1 MHLERLEISGF
12 KSFSDRSELA
22 FDRGVTAIVGPN
34 GCGKSNVADALTWV
48 LGEQSAKS
56 LRGDKMEDVIFNG
69 SDARKPTGA
78 AEVRLRFGNVIVPPS
93 LQKELGDEPAPVNG
107 NGHHT
112 DDEELFQA
120 VTREVEVTRR
130 LFRSG
135 ESEYLIDGQTC
146 RLKDIHELLMDTGLG
161 AKAYAI
167 IEQGKI
173 GMILSSR
180 PTDRRQ
186 LIEEAAGITKYK
198 ARRRAAELKL
208 EAAQQNLTR
217 LEDIVFEIDKQR
229 GSLKRQAAKA
239 RRYTRLRD
247 EMRRW
252 EKVLFARRYR
262 SLSEAIEAAR
272 TRLKEAREGEAAASA
287 RLAEVENDLGRIR
300 IELASADS
308 AATQAREAV
317 HAHELEINRRQQQ
330 IALDTQ
336 QAEMLLKR
344 AEELEAE
351 RQQLEARREP
361 ERMAL
366 EGRRLAA
373 SEAATARDEASA
385 LAAAAA
391 EEYTRAWMG
400 IEALEQDVEKARSD
414 VYAILNTIT
423 ALTAAHDSA
432 AAQRERAVDT
442 QSRLELEA
450 RELGAEL
457 ERARAQRM
465 AAAEALHRA
474 QESLDSARMAKAAR
488 ESELASARVEHE
500 WRSRDVRT
508 REHDLAGMSARLRS
522 LEEIDTH
529 RSGFADAARMV
540 LVNANGKVGQMG
552 AVADFI
558 EVEPRYERAVEAC
571 LGDLLQHILVERLE
585 HVSAGLKLIR
595 QENAGRCG
603 FIVGRPDGGAT
614 IFHPNVPTSVA
625 QDVTTIVASN
635 VPANVA
641 SNATSDV
648 PSGGVFSTF
657 RTMFGGAG
665 DGGSSGSLQ
674 ATPTPTPTPA
684 FTPAATPEFVVPAG
698 SVTLA
703 SVVRVG
709 CPFPQA
715 ITAVMGGALIAD
727 SFEAASRI
735 APTVEFPVVTLEGDV
750 FRGRHIVTGG
760 DKAESRGILATKREI
775 KELRE
780 KIAESRSELDRLIGE
795 TAGFE
800 QAMAHATAAIAG
812 LNDEIHRQEK
822 SIVGVQGQAE
832 RATDDESRVQQR
844 ADLVQSEVNRAKE
857 EIAGLDAR
865 QNEARES
872 INRLNEQKGESEL
885 TLAETQRRLGEARD
899 TAEELSAKAGE
910 ARANHAALV
919 ERSSAAVA
927 EVARLEELAADLER
941 RVEGATRDMALMRE
955 QRERLLNAI
964 VDGQRLMDE
973 DVAKLEGLRL
983 EMIVADELAV
993 TIKQQSEK
1001 QEDVIRDARRA
1012 VDALRALAAEVDV
1025 QRATAESDL
1034 THLAQQAIDS
1044 VNASLDEIRDEVAAM
1059 EAAGQVQPDVRA
1071 IRAAEAVDPDEIE
1084 DGVAPDEGL
1093 ELAQPVES
1101 TEPPAMTA
1109 EEAIAEL
1116 REKIERM
1123 GPVNMMA
1130 IEQSKELE
1138 ERHLFLTTQQKDLVD
1153 SIAQTNEAISKID
1166 ETTHARFREAFTAI
1180 NENFQGMFAT
1190 LFGGGKAGIILLDE
1204 NDPLESGIDIVA
1216 QPPGKR
1222 LQSVM
1227 LLSGGEKALT
1237 AIALM
1242 FGMFKYRPSPF
1253 CLLDEI
1259 DAPLD
1264 DANIG
1269 RFVEML
1275 RSMMDKTQFIVI
1287 THSRKTM
1294 EIADKLYGVTMEE
1307 PGVSKLI
1314 SIQMN

>member
-56 LRGDKMEDVIFNG
+56 LRGDKMEDVIFSG

-78 AEVRLRFGNVIVPPS
+78 AEVRLRFGNVVVPPS
-93 LQKELGDEPAPVNG
+93 LLKEIGEDLHAGTNGHGHGLPRASETNG
-107 NGHHT
+107 NGHHPESADLIGHT
-112 DDEELFQA
+112 
-120 VTREVEVTRR
+120 VREIEVTRR

-135 ESEYLIDGQTC
+135 ESEYLIDGQSC
-146 RLKDIHELLMDTGLG
+146 RLRDIHELLMDTGLG

-217 LEDIVFEIDKQR
+217 LDDIIFEIDRQR
-229 GSLKRQAAKA
+229 GSMKRQAAKA

-262 SLSEAIEAAR
+262 TLSEAIESAR
-272 TRLKEAREGEAAASA
+272 ARLNETRTNEAAASA
-287 RLAEVENDLGRIR
+287 RLAEVENELGRIR
-300 IELASADS
+300 IELAAADT
-308 AATQAREAV
+308 AATQARETV

-330 IALDTQ
+330 IALDAQ

-344 AEELEAE
+344 AAELEAE
-351 RQQLEARREP
+351 KEQLEARREP
-361 ERMAL
+361 ERLAL
-366 EGRRLAA
+366 EARRQAA
-373 SEAATARDEASA
+373 AAATHARDEAA
-385 LAAAAA
+385 ARAAAAA
-391 EEYTRAWMG
+391 DEYAQAQQA
-400 IEALEQDVEKARSD
+400 IDALDQDVERARDD
-414 VYAILNTIT
+414 VYAVLNTIT
-423 ALTAAHDSA
+423 ALRAAHESA
-432 AAQRERAVDT
+432 GSQREKAMA
-442 QSRLELEA
+442 SAGRLDLEA
-450 RELGAEL
+450 RELSAEL
-457 ERARAQRM
+457 EAARSQRQL
-465 AAAEALHRA
+465 AAEALRRA
-474 QESLDSARMAKAAR
+474 QESLDALRLDLKAREFELSSARI
-488 ESELASARVEHE
+488 EHE
-500 WRSRDVRT
+500 WRSREVRT
-508 REHDLAGMSARLRS
+508 REHDLAAMAARLRS

-552 AVADFI
+552 ALADFI
-558 EVEPRYERAVEAC
+558 EAEPRYERAVEAC
-571 LGDLLQHILVERLE
+571 LGDLLQHIVVERLE
-585 HVSAGLKLIR
+585 QVSAGLQLIR
-595 QENAGRCG
+595 QENAGRAG
-603 FIVGRPDGGAT
+603 FIVGRPSEVTELPGLLAEGA
-614 IFHPNVPTSVA
+614 
-625 QDVTTIVASN
+625 ASTE
-635 VPANVA
+635 A
-641 SNATSDV
+641 
-648 PSGGVFSTF
+648 PSGTVALS
-657 RTMFGGAG
+657 
-665 DGGSSGSLQ
+665 
-674 ATPTPTPTPA
+674 
-684 FTPAATPEFVVPAG
+684 
-698 SVTLA
+698 

-709 CPFPQA
+709 GPFPQA
-715 ITAVMGGALIAD
+715 IHAIMGGALIAE
-727 SFEAASRI
+727 SFEAASRV
-735 APTVEFPVVTLEGDV
+735 APTVPFPVATLDGDV
-750 FRGRHIVTGG
+750 FRGRHVVTGG
-760 DKAESRGILATKREI
+760 EKAESRGILATKREI

-780 KIAESRSELDRLIGE
+780 KIVESKAELEQLAAE

-800 QAMAHATAAIAG
+800 QTIAHATAAIAG
-812 LNDEIHRQEK
+812 LSGEIHRREK
-822 SIVGVQGQAE
+822 ETVGVEGQAR
-832 RATDDESRVQQR
+832 RAADDESRVQQR
-844 ADLVQSEVNRAKE
+844 SELIATEITRVSE

-865 QNEARES
+865 QTEAQES
-872 INRLNEQKGESEL
+872 IARLSEQKL
-885 TLAETQRRLGEARD
+885 TAEQLLNASQQRLTDARD
-899 TAEELSAKAGE
+899 TAEGLSLKAAE
-910 ARANHAALV
+910 ARAMHAGMIERTAAAL
-919 ERSSAAVA
+919 A
-927 EVARLEELAADLER
+927 EVQRMEEAAAELER
-941 RVEGATRDMALMRE
+941 RVEAATRDMRLMRD
-955 QRERLLNAI
+955 QRERLLQAI
-964 VDGQRLMDE
+964 ADGQRLMDE
-973 DVAKLEGLRL
+973 DVGKLEGLRAA
-983 EMIVADELAV
+983 MIAADERAV
-993 TIKQQSEK
+993 DIKLQAEK
-1001 QEDVIRDARRA
+1001 QEEVIRDARRA

-1034 THLAQQAIDS
+1034 THLAQQAMDT
-1044 VNASLDEIRDEVAAM
+1044 VNAPLDDIRDEVAQM
-1059 EAAGQVQPDVRA
+1059 EASGQIQPDVTA
-1071 IRAAEAVDPDEIE
+1071 IRAAEAVDPEELESAE
-1084 DGVAPDEGL
+1084 DTEAASLPAEDT
-1093 ELAQPVES
+1093 AS
-1101 TEPPAMTA
+1101 TETAPVVMTA

-1116 REKIERM
+1116 REKIDRM

-1138 ERHLFLTTQQKDLVD
+1138 ERHGFLTTQRQDLVE
-1153 SIAQTNEAISKID
+1153 SIAQTNEAINRID
-1166 ETTHARFREAFTAI
+1166 ETTHARFRDAFTAI
-1180 NENFQGMFAT
+1180 NQNFQETFST
-1190 LFGGGKAGIILLDE
+1190 LFGGGKAGITLLDE

-1242 FGMFKYRPSPF
+1242 FGIFRYKPSPF

-1275 RSMMDKTQFIVI
+1275 RSMMDKTQFIII
-1287 THSRKTM
+1287 THNRKTM
-1294 EIADKLYGVTMEE
+1294 EIADRLYGVTMEE

-1314 SIQMN
+1314 SIQLN

>member
-56 LRGDKMEDVIFNG
+56 LRGDKMEDVIFSG

-93 LQKELGDEPAPVNG
+93 LLKEMGEDIPGSATVNGNG
-107 NGHHT
+107 NGHHPDT
-112 DDEELFQA
+112 APLDSARGWPEQGRRPALIEA
-120 VTREVEVTRR
+120 ATREIEVTRR

-217 LEDIVFEIDKQR
+217 LDDIIYEIDRQR
-229 GSLKRQAAKA
+229 GSMKRQAAKA
-239 RRYTRLRD
+239 KRYTRLRD

-262 SLSEAIEAAR
+262 TLSEAIESARARLNDAR
-272 TRLKEAREGEAAASA
+272 TNEAAASA
-287 RLAEVENDLGRIR
+287 RLAEVENELGRIR
-300 IELASADS
+300 VELAAADASA
-308 AATQAREAV
+308 TGARETV

-330 IALDTQ
+330 IALDSQ

-344 AEELEAE
+344 ADELEIE
-351 RQQLEARREP
+351 RQQLEARRDP
-361 ERMAL
+361 ERIAL
-366 EGRRLAA
+366 DGRRHAA
-373 SEAATARDEASA
+373 AEATAARDAAAT

-391 EEYTRAWMG
+391 DEYGRAQDA
-400 IEALEQDVEKARSD
+400 IDALEQGVEGARAD
-414 VYAILNTIT
+414 VYAVLNTIT
-423 ALTAAHDSA
+423 ALNAAHENAS
-432 AAQRERAVDT
+432 AQRERAVAAAG
-442 QSRLELEA
+442 RLDLEA
-450 RELGAEL
+450 RELAAEL
-457 ERARAQRM
+457 DTARSQRQV
-465 AAAEALHRA
+465 AADALRRA
-474 QESLDSARMAKAAR
+474 QETLDAHRIERAAR
-488 ESELASARVEHE
+488 EFELSSARIEHE
-500 WRSRDVRT
+500 WRSREVRT
-508 REHDLAGMSARLRS
+508 REHELATMSGRLKS

-540 LVNANGKVGQMG
+540 LVSANGKVNQMG
-552 AVADFI
+552 ALADFI
-558 EVEPRYERAVEAC
+558 DVDPRYERAVEAC

-585 HVSAGLKLIR
+585 HVSAGLQLIR

-603 FIVGRPDGGAT
+603 FIVGKPAETTEVHVLSTEGAE
-614 IFHPNVPTSVA
+614 
-625 QDVTTIVASN
+625 TTQV
-635 VPANVA
+635 
-641 SNATSDV
+641 
-648 PSGGVFSTF
+648 
-657 RTMFGGAG
+657 
-665 DGGSSGSLQ
+665 
-674 ATPTPTPTPA
+674 
-684 FTPAATPEFVVPAG
+684 FTPAAVDAPEGTVAL
-698 SVTLA
+698 S

-709 CPFPQA
+709 GPFPQA
-715 ITAVMGGALIAD
+715 IQTIMSGAVIAE
-727 SFEAASRI
+727 SFEAAARI
-735 APTVEFPVVTLEGDV
+735 AKAVPYPVATLDGDV
-750 FRGRHIVTGG
+750 FRGRHVVTGG
-760 DKAESRGILATKREI
+760 EKAESRGILATKREI

-780 KIAESRSELDRLIGE
+780 KIVESTAALDRLMAD

-800 QAMAHATAAIAG
+800 QTMAHATAAIAG
-812 LNDEIHRQEK
+812 LSGEVHRQEK
-822 SIVGVQGQAE
+822 EIVGVEGQAR
-832 RATDDESRVQQR
+832 RAGEDEARVQQR
-844 ADLVQSEVNRAKE
+844 SELVATEISRVTE
-857 EIAGLDAR
+857 EIAALDAR
-865 QNEARES
+865 QAEARES
-872 INRLNEQKGESEL
+872 IARLSEQKIASEQAL
-885 TLAETQRRLGEARD
+885 NSAQQRLGEARD
-899 TAEELSAKAGE
+899 TAEGLSLKAGE
-910 ARANHAALV
+910 ARAAHAGLV
-919 ERSSAAVA
+919 ERTAAAIA
-927 EVARLEELAADLER
+927 EVSRMEAAAAELER
-941 RVEGATRDMALMRE
+941 RVDTCTRDIALMRD
-955 QRERLLNAI
+955 QRERLIDAI
-964 VDGQRLMDE
+964 ADGQRLMDE
-973 DVAKLEGLRL
+973 DVGKLDGLRA
-983 EMIVADELAV
+983 EMIRADERALE
-993 TIKQQSEK
+993 IKQAAEK
-1001 QEDVIRDARRA
+1001 QEEVIRDARRA

-1034 THLAQQAIDS
+1034 THLAQQALDT
-1044 VNASLDEIRDEVAAM
+1044 VNASLDDIRDEVAQM

-1071 IRAAEAVDPDEIE
+1071 IRAAEAVDPEEIE
-1084 DGVAPDEGL
+1084 EGAETTETALPATEYTESAP
-1093 ELAQPVES
+1093 AQ
-1101 TEPPAMTA
+1101 MTA

-1116 REKIERM
+1116 RDKIDRM

-1138 ERHLFLTTQQKDLVD
+1138 DRHGFLSTQRQDLVE

-1180 NENFQGMFAT
+1180 NTNFQETFST
-1190 LFGGGKAGIILLDE
+1190 LFGGGKAGITLLDDS
-1204 NDPLESGIDIVA
+1204 DPLESGIDIVA

-1242 FGMFKYRPSPF
+1242 FGIFKYKPSPF

-1275 RSMMDKTQFIVI
+1275 RSMLDRTQFIII
-1287 THSRKTM
+1287 THNRKTM
-1294 EIADKLYGVTMEE
+1294 EIANRLYGVTMEE

-1314 SIQMN
+1314 SIQLN

>member
-93 LQKELGDEPAPVNG
+93 LLKEMGEDVPEPGANG
-107 NGHHT
+107 NGHHPNG
-112 DDEELFQA
+112 A
-120 VTREVEVTRR
+120 VLIDAATREVEVTRR

-198 ARRRAAELKL
+198 ARRRSAELKL

-217 LEDIVFEIDKQR
+217 LEDIIYELDKQR

-262 SLSEAIEAAR
+262 SLSDAIESARARLHEAR
-272 TRLKEAREGEAAASA
+272 TNETAASA
-287 RLAEVENDLGRIR
+287 RLAEVENELGRIR
-300 IELASADS
+300 IELASADG
-308 AATQAREAV
+308 AANAARETV

-336 QAEMLLKR
+336 QSQMLLER
-344 AEELEAE
+344 ADALDLEK
-351 RQQLEARREP
+351 QQLEARREP
-361 ERMAL
+361 ERVAL
-366 EGRRLAA
+366 EGRRQAA
-373 SEAATARDEASA
+373 TEAATARDEAAA
-385 LAAAAA
+385 LASAASDDYA
-391 EEYTRAWMG
+391 RAQQA
-400 IEALEQDVEKARSD
+400 IDALEQDVESARAD
-414 VYAILNTIT
+414 VYAVLNTIT
-423 ALTAAHDSA
+423 ALRAAHENA
-432 AAQRERAVDT
+432 AAQRERAMET
-442 QSRLELEA
+442 AGRLELEA
-450 RELGAEL
+450 RELAREL
-457 ERARAQRM
+457 ETARGQRQV
-465 AAAEALHRA
+465 AAEALRRA
-474 QESLDSARMAKAAR
+474 QESLDAHRIDRTAREFELSSARI
-488 ESELASARVEHE
+488 EHD
-500 WRSRDVRT
+500 WRSREVRT
-508 REHDLAGMSARLRS
+508 REHDLAAMSGRLKS
-522 LEEIDTH
+522 LEDIDTH

-540 LVNANGKVGQMG
+540 LVSANGKVNQMG
-552 AVADFI
+552 ALADFI
-558 EVEPRYERAVEAC
+558 EAEPRYERAVEAC

-585 HVSAGLKLIR
+585 HVSAGLQLIR

-603 FIVGRPDGGAT
+603 FIVGRPDGSAEVHYAGSPGL
-614 IFHPNVPTSVA
+614 HHE
-625 QDVTTIVASN
+625 
-635 VPANVA
+635 
-641 SNATSDV
+641 
-648 PSGGVFSTF
+648 ST
-657 RTMFGGAG
+657 
-665 DGGSSGSLQ
+665 GGSHHDGSAELQ
-674 ATPTPTPTPA
+674 QASST
-684 FTPAATPEFVVPAG
+684 EVHYAG
-698 SVTLA
+698 SPAVPQGFLPLS
-703 SVVRVG
+703 SVVRVSG
-709 CPFPQA
+709 PFPAA
-715 ITAVMGGALIAD
+715 IQAVMGGALIAE
-727 SFEAASRI
+727 SFDAAARF
-735 APTVEFPVVTLEGDV
+735 APTVNFPIATMDGDV
-750 FRGRHIVTGG
+750 FRGRHVITGG
-760 DKAESRGILATKREI
+760 EKTESRGILATKREI

-780 KIAESRSELDRLIGE
+780 KIAESRTALDQLIAE

-800 QAMAHATAAIAG
+800 QTIAHATAAIAG
-812 LNDEIHRQEK
+812 LSSEVHRQEK
-822 SIVGVQGQAE
+822 EIVGVEGQAR
-832 RATDDESRVQQR
+832 RAADDETRVQQR
-844 ADLVQSEVNRAKE
+844 TDLVATEISRVREEVA
-857 EIAGLDAR
+857 ALDAR
-865 QNEARES
+865 QAEARDS
-872 INRLNEQKGESEL
+872 IERLNEQRTG
-885 TLAETQRRLGEARD
+885 AEQALNEAQSRLGEARE
-899 TAEELSAKAGE
+899 TAEELSHKAAE
-910 ARANHAALV
+910 ARATHAGLV
-919 ERSSAAVA
+919 ERSAGAVA
-927 EVARLEELAADLER
+927 EVARMEEAAAELER
-941 RVEGATRDMALMRE
+941 RVDAATRDIALMRD
-955 QRERLLNAI
+955 QRERLIGAI
-964 VDGQRLMDE
+964 ADGQRLMDE
-973 DVAKLEGLRL
+973 DVGRLEGLRA
-983 EMIVADELAV
+983 EMIQADERALE
-993 TIKQQSEK
+993 IKQSAEK

-1034 THLAQQAIDS
+1034 THLAQQAMDT
-1044 VNASLDEIRDEVAAM
+1044 VNASLDDIRSEVAEM
-1059 EAAGQVQPDVRA
+1059 EASGQVQPDVRA
-1071 IRAAEAVDPDEIE
+1071 IRAAEAVDPDE
-1084 DGVAPDEGL
+1084 L
-1093 ELAQPVES
+1093 EAEAEAA
-1101 TEPPAMTA
+1101 EPGPEPSLEPAETVQMTA

-1116 REKIERM
+1116 REKIDRM

-1130 IEQSKELE
+1130 IEQSQELE
-1138 ERHLFLTTQQKDLVD
+1138 ERHGFLSTQRLDLVE

-1180 NENFQGMFAT
+1180 NANFQTMFST
-1190 LFGGGKAGIILLDE
+1190 LFGGGKAGIMLLDE
-1204 NDPLESGIDIVA
+1204 SDPLESGIDIVA

-1242 FGMFKYRPSPF
+1242 FGIFKYKPSPF

-1269 RFVEML
+1269 RFIEML
-1275 RSMMDKTQFIVI
+1275 RSMMDKTQFIII

-1294 EIADKLYGVTMEE
+1294 EIANKLYGVTMEE

-1314 SIQMN
+1314 SIQLN

>member
-93 LQKELGDEPAPVNG
+93 LLKEMGEDVPEPGGNG
-107 NGHHT
+107 NGHHPNG
-112 DDEELFQA
+112 A
-120 VTREVEVTRR
+120 VLIDAATREVEVTRR

-198 ARRRAAELKL
+198 ARRRSAELKL

-217 LEDIVFEIDKQR
+217 LEDIIYELDKQR

-262 SLSEAIEAAR
+262 SLSDAIESARARLHEAR
-272 TRLKEAREGEAAASA
+272 TNETAASA
-287 RLAEVENDLGRIR
+287 RLAEVENELGRIR
-300 IELASADS
+300 IELASADG
-308 AATQAREAV
+308 AANAARETV

-336 QAEMLLKR
+336 QSQMLLER
-344 AEELEAE
+344 ADALDLEK
-351 RQQLEARREP
+351 QQLEARREP
-361 ERMAL
+361 ERVAL
-366 EGRRLAA
+366 EGRRQAA
-373 SEAATARDEASA
+373 TEAATARDEAAA
-385 LAAAAA
+385 LASAASDDYA
-391 EEYTRAWMG
+391 RAQQA
-400 IEALEQDVEKARSD
+400 IDALEQDVESARAD
-414 VYAILNTIT
+414 VYAVLNTIT
-423 ALTAAHDSA
+423 ALRAAHENA
-432 AAQRERAVDT
+432 AAQRERAMET
-442 QSRLELEA
+442 AGRLELEA
-450 RELGAEL
+450 RELAREL
-457 ERARAQRM
+457 ETARGQRQV
-465 AAAEALHRA
+465 AAEALRRA
-474 QESLDSARMAKAAR
+474 QESLDAHRIDRTAREFELSSARI
-488 ESELASARVEHE
+488 EHD
-500 WRSRDVRT
+500 WRSREVRT
-508 REHDLAGMSARLRS
+508 REHDLAAMSGRLKS

-540 LVNANGKVGQMG
+540 LVSANGKVNQMG
-552 AVADFI
+552 ALADFI
-558 EVEPRYERAVEAC
+558 EAEPRYERAVEAC

-585 HVSAGLKLIR
+585 HVSAGLQLIR

-603 FIVGRPDGGAT
+603 FIVGRPDGSAEVHYAGSPGL
-614 IFHPNVPTSVA
+614 HHE
-625 QDVTTIVASN
+625 
-635 VPANVA
+635 
-641 SNATSDV
+641 
-648 PSGGVFSTF
+648 ST
-657 RTMFGGAG
+657 
-665 DGGSSGSLQ
+665 GGSHHDGSAELQ
-674 ATPTPTPTPA
+674 QASST
-684 FTPAATPEFVVPAG
+684 EVHYAG
-698 SVTLA
+698 SPAVPQGFLPLS
-703 SVVRVG
+703 SVVRVSG
-709 CPFPQA
+709 PFPAA
-715 ITAVMGGALIAD
+715 IQAVMGGALIAE
-727 SFEAASRI
+727 SFDAAARF
-735 APTVEFPVVTLEGDV
+735 APTVNFPIATMDGDV
-750 FRGRHIVTGG
+750 FRGRHVITGG
-760 DKAESRGILATKREI
+760 EKTESRGILATKREI

-780 KIAESRSELDRLIGE
+780 KIAESRTALDQLIAE

-800 QAMAHATAAIAG
+800 QTIAHATAAIAG
-812 LNDEIHRQEK
+812 LSSEVHRQEK
-822 SIVGVQGQAE
+822 EIVGVEGQAR
-832 RATDDESRVQQR
+832 RAADDETRVQQR
-844 ADLVQSEVNRAKE
+844 TDLVATEISRVREEVA
-857 EIAGLDAR
+857 ALDAR
-865 QNEARES
+865 QAEARDS
-872 INRLNEQKGESEL
+872 IERLNEQRTG
-885 TLAETQRRLGEARD
+885 AEQALNEAQSRLGEARE
-899 TAEELSAKAGE
+899 TAEELSHKAAE
-910 ARANHAALV
+910 ARATHAGLV
-919 ERSSAAVA
+919 ERSAGAVA
-927 EVARLEELAADLER
+927 EVARMEEAAAELER
-941 RVEGATRDMALMRE
+941 RVDAATRDIALMRD
-955 QRERLLNAI
+955 QRERLIGAI
-964 VDGQRLMDE
+964 ADGQRLMDE
-973 DVAKLEGLRL
+973 DVGRLEGLRA
-983 EMIVADELAV
+983 EMIQADERALE
-993 TIKQQSEK
+993 IKQSAEK

-1034 THLAQQAIDS
+1034 THLAQQAMDT
-1044 VNASLDEIRDEVAAM
+1044 VNASLDDIRSEVAEM
-1059 EAAGQVQPDVRA
+1059 EASGQVQPDVRA
-1071 IRAAEAVDPDEIE
+1071 IRAAEAVDPDE
-1084 DGVAPDEGL
+1084 L
-1093 ELAQPVES
+1093 EAEAEAA
-1101 TEPPAMTA
+1101 EPGPEPSLEPAETVQMTA

-1116 REKIERM
+1116 REKIDRM

-1130 IEQSKELE
+1130 IEQSQELE
-1138 ERHLFLTTQQKDLVD
+1138 ERHGFLSTQRLDLVE

-1180 NENFQGMFAT
+1180 NANFQTMFST
-1190 LFGGGKAGIILLDE
+1190 LFGGGKAGIMLLDE
-1204 NDPLESGIDIVA
+1204 SDPLESGIDIVA

-1242 FGMFKYRPSPF
+1242 FGIFKYKPSPF

-1269 RFVEML
+1269 RFIEML
-1275 RSMMDKTQFIVI
+1275 RSMMDKTQFIII

-1294 EIADKLYGVTMEE
+1294 EIANKLYGVTMEE

-1314 SIQMN
+1314 SIQLN

>member
-56 LRGDKMEDVIFNG
+56 LRGDKMEDVIFSG
-69 SDARKPTGA
+69 SDARKPTGS

-93 LQKELGDEPAPVNG
+93 LLKEMGADAQAHEANG
-107 NGHHT
+107 NGHHP
-112 DDEELFQA
+112 ELTAIIEQA
-120 VTREVEVTRR
+120 TREVEVTRR
-130 LFRSG
+130 LYRSG

-161 AKAYAI
+161 QKAYAI

-198 ARRRAAELKL
+198 ARRRSAELKL

-217 LEDIVFEIDKQR
+217 LDDIVYEIDKQR

-262 SLSEAIEAAR
+262 TLSDAIETAR
-272 TRLKEAREGEAAASA
+272 TRLQDARTNEGVAAA
-287 RLAEVENDLGRIR
+287 RLAEVENDLARIR
-300 IELASADS
+300 IELATADHI
-308 AATQAREAV
+308 ATTARETV
-317 HAHELEINRRQQQ
+317 HGHELEVNRRQQQ

-336 QAEMLLKR
+336 QAEMLRAR
-344 AEELEAE
+344 AEELDTE

-361 ERMAL
+361 EQLAL

-373 SEAATARDEASA
+373 AEATAAREEAAA
-385 LAAAAA
+385 LASDAGA
-391 EEYTRAWMG
+391 EYARAQQA
-400 IEALEQDVEKARSD
+400 IESLEQDVERARAD
-414 VYAILNTIT
+414 VYAVLNTIM
-423 ALTAAHDSA
+423 ALNAAHDNA
-432 AAQRERAVDT
+432 GAQRERAMAI
-442 QSRLELEA
+442 SGRLEQEA
-450 RELGAEL
+450 SELVAEL
-457 ERARAQRM
+457 EKARAQRQT
-465 AAAEALHRA
+465 AAEALRRA
-474 QESLDSARMAKAAR
+474 QDSLDAARVARGAR
-488 ESELASARVEHE
+488 ESELASARIEHD

-508 REHDLAGMSARLRS
+508 REQDVAAMTARLHS

-552 AVADFI
+552 ALADFLD
-558 EVEPRYERAVEAC
+558 VEPKYERAVEAC
-571 LGDLLQHILVERLE
+571 LGDLLQHVVVERLD

-603 FIVGRPDGGAT
+603 FIVGRPDNGAA
-614 IFHPNVPTSVA
+614 VA
-625 QDVTTIVASN
+625 TYSGTGEGSFVEISGDK
-635 VPANVA
+635 
-641 SNATSDV
+641 
-648 PSGGVFSTF
+648 PSGLSLIPS
-657 RTMFGGAG
+657 GAVA
-665 DGGSSGSLQ
+665 L
-674 ATPTPTPTPA
+674 T
-684 FTPAATPEFVVPAG
+684 
-698 SVTLA
+698 
-703 SVVRVG
+703 SVVRIG
-709 CPFPQA
+709 GPFPEAVQ
-715 ITAVMGGALIAD
+715 AVMGGAMIAE
-727 SFEAASRI
+727 SFEAAARI
-735 APTVEFPVVTLEGDV
+735 APTVPFPVATLEGDV
-750 FRGRHIVTGG
+750 FRGRYVVTGG

-780 KIAESRSELDRLIGE
+780 KLAGSKIALEQLVAE
-795 TAGFE
+795 TANFE
-800 QAMAHATAAIAG
+800 QAIAFATAAIAG
-812 LNDEIHRQEK
+812 LSAEFHLQEK
-822 SIVGVQGQAE
+822 AIVGVEGQSQRAAE
-832 RATDDESRVQQR
+832 DEFRVQQR
-844 ADLVQSEVNRAKE
+844 TELVQTEVSRVRE
-857 EIAGLDAR
+857 EVAGLDAR
-865 QNEARES
+865 QAEARES
-872 INRLNEQKGESEL
+872 IARLNEQRTEADLLLSES
-885 TLAETQRRLGEARD
+885 QRKLSEARD
-899 TAEELSAKAGE
+899 TAEGLSLKAAE
-910 ARANHAALV
+910 ARAAHAGLV
-919 ERSSAAVA
+919 ERSAGALA
-927 EVARLEELAADLER
+927 EVARMAEAAAELER
-941 RVEGATRDMALMRE
+941 RVQTCIRDVALMRD

-964 VDGQRLMDE
+964 ADGQRLMDD
-973 DVAKLEGLRL
+973 DVGRLQGLREDL
-983 EMIVADELAV
+983 IVADELAL
-993 TIKQQSEK
+993 TIKQSAEK
-1001 QEDVIRDARRA
+1001 QEEVIRDARRA

-1034 THLAQQAIDS
+1034 THLAQQSMDT
-1044 VNASLDEIRDEVAAM
+1044 VNATLDEIRQQVAEM
-1059 EAAGQVQPDVRA
+1059 EAAGQIEPDVRA
-1071 IRAAEAVDPDEIE
+1071 IRAAEAAEPDEE
-1084 DGVAPDEGL
+1084 DEASTYAPADSKELRRDLAEAASGSEGGPSERL
-1093 ELAQPVES
+1093 
-1101 TEPPAMTA
+1101 TA

-1116 REKIERM
+1116 RDKIDRM

-1130 IEQSKELE
+1130 IEQSTELE
-1138 ERHLFLTTQQKDLVD
+1138 ARHLFLSTQRQDLVD
-1153 SIAQTNEAISKID
+1153 SILQTNEAISKID
-1166 ETTHARFREAFTAI
+1166 ETTHARFREAFSAI
-1180 NENFQGMFAT
+1180 NDNFQVTFST
-1190 LFGGGKAGIILLDE
+1190 LFGGGKAGIALLDE
-1204 NDPLESGIDIVA
+1204 HDPLESGIDIVA

-1242 FGMFKYRPSPF
+1242 FAIFRYKPSPF

-1269 RFVEML
+1269 RFIDML
-1275 RSMMDKTQFIVI
+1275 KSMMDKTQFIII

-1294 EIADKLYGVTMEE
+1294 EIADRLYGVTMEE

-1314 SIQMN
+1314 SIQLN

>member
-56 LRGDKMEDVIFNG
+56 LRGDKMEDVIFSG
-69 SDARKPTGA
+69 SDARKPTGS

-93 LQKELGDEPAPVNG
+93 LLKEMGADAQAHEANG
-107 NGHHT
+107 NGHHP
-112 DDEELFQA
+112 ELTAIIEQA
-120 VTREVEVTRR
+120 TREVEVTRR
-130 LFRSG
+130 LYRSG

-161 AKAYAI
+161 QKAYAI

-198 ARRRAAELKL
+198 ARRRSAELKL

-217 LEDIVFEIDKQR
+217 LDDIVYEIDKQC

-262 SLSEAIEAAR
+262 TLSDAIETAR
-272 TRLKEAREGEAAASA
+272 TRLQDARTNEGVAAA
-287 RLAEVENDLGRIR
+287 RLAEVENDLARIR
-300 IELASADS
+300 IELATADHI
-308 AATQAREAV
+308 ATTARETV
-317 HAHELEINRRQQQ
+317 HGHELEINRRQQQ

-336 QAEMLLKR
+336 QAEMLRAR
-344 AEELEAE
+344 AEELDTE

-361 ERMAL
+361 EQLAL

-373 SEAATARDEASA
+373 AEATAAREEAAA
-385 LAAAAA
+385 LASDAGA
-391 EEYTRAWMG
+391 EYARAQQA
-400 IEALEQDVEKARSD
+400 IESLEQDVERARAD
-414 VYAILNTIT
+414 VYAVLNTIM
-423 ALTAAHDSA
+423 ALNAAHDNA
-432 AAQRERAVDT
+432 GAQRERAMAT
-442 QSRLELEA
+442 SGRLEQEA
-450 RELGAEL
+450 SELAAEL
-457 ERARAQRM
+457 EKARAQRQM
-465 AAAEALHRA
+465 AAEALRRA
-474 QESLDSARMAKAAR
+474 QDGLDAARVARGAR
-488 ESELASARVEHE
+488 ESELASARIEHE

-508 REHDLAGMSARLRS
+508 REQDVAAMTARLHS

-552 AVADFI
+552 ALADFLD
-558 EVEPRYERAVEAC
+558 VEPKYERAVEAC
-571 LGDLLQHILVERLE
+571 LGDLLQHVVVERLD

-603 FIVGRPDGGAT
+603 FIVGRPDNGAAVATYSGTGEGSLVETLAGSFGAAIAAGG
-614 IFHPNVPTSVA
+614 
-625 QDVTTIVASN
+625 DK
-635 VPANVA
+635 
-641 SNATSDV
+641 
-648 PSGGVFSTF
+648 PSGLSLIPS
-657 RTMFGGAG
+657 GAVA
-665 DGGSSGSLQ
+665 L
-674 ATPTPTPTPA
+674 T
-684 FTPAATPEFVVPAG
+684 
-698 SVTLA
+698 
-703 SVVRVG
+703 SVVRIG
-709 CPFPQA
+709 GPFPEAVQ
-715 ITAVMGGALIAD
+715 AVMGGAMIAE
-727 SFEAASRI
+727 SFEAAARI
-735 APTVEFPVVTLEGDV
+735 APTVPFPVATLEGDV
-750 FRGRHIVTGG
+750 FRGRYVVTGG
-760 DKAESRGILATKREI
+760 DKAEWRGILATKREI

-780 KIAESRSELDRLIGE
+780 KLAGSKIALEQLVAE
-795 TAGFE
+795 TANFE
-800 QAMAHATAAIAG
+800 QAIAFATAAIAG
-812 LNDEIHRQEK
+812 LSAEFHLQEK
-822 SIVGVQGQAE
+822 AIVGVEGQSQRAAE
-832 RATDDESRVQQR
+832 DEFRVQQR
-844 ADLVQSEVNRAKE
+844 TELVQTEVSRVRE
-857 EIAGLDAR
+857 EVAGLDAR
-865 QNEARES
+865 QAEARES
-872 INRLNEQKGESEL
+872 IARLNEQRTEADLLLSES
-885 TLAETQRRLGEARD
+885 QRKLSEARD
-899 TAEELSAKAGE
+899 TAEGLSLKAAE
-910 ARANHAALV
+910 ARAAHAGLV
-919 ERSSAAVA
+919 ERSAGALA
-927 EVARLEELAADLER
+927 EVARMAEAAAELER
-941 RVEGATRDMALMRE
+941 RVQACTRDVALMRD

-964 VDGQRLMDE
+964 ADGQRLMDD
-973 DVAKLEGLRL
+973 DVGRLQGLR
-983 EMIVADELAV
+983 EDMIVADELAL
-993 TIKQQSEK
+993 TIKQSAEK
-1001 QEDVIRDARRA
+1001 QEEVIRDARRA

-1034 THLAQQAIDS
+1034 THLAQQSMDT
-1044 VNASLDEIRDEVAAM
+1044 VNATLDEIREQVAEM
-1059 EAAGQVQPDVRA
+1059 EAAGQIEPDVRA
-1071 IRAAEAVDPDEIE
+1071 IRAAEAAEPDEE
-1084 DGVAPDEGL
+1084 DEQLSEALGASGAPEAL
-1093 ELAQPVES
+1093 EAPSER
-1101 TEPPAMTA
+1101 MTA

-1116 REKIERM
+1116 RDKIDRM

-1130 IEQSKELE
+1130 IEQSTELE
-1138 ERHLFLTTQQKDLVD
+1138 ARHLFLSTQRQDLVD
-1153 SIAQTNEAISKID
+1153 SILQTNEAISKID
-1166 ETTHARFREAFTAI
+1166 ETTHARFREAFSAI
-1180 NENFQGMFAT
+1180 NDNFQVTFST
-1190 LFGGGKAGIILLDE
+1190 LFGGGKAGIALLDE

-1242 FGMFKYRPSPF
+1242 FAIFRYKPSPF

-1269 RFVEML
+1269 RFIDML
-1275 RSMMDKTQFIVI
+1275 KSMMDKTQFIII

-1294 EIADKLYGVTMEE
+1294 EIADRLYGVTMEE

-1314 SIQMN
+1314 SIQLN